1 VIVPRPRL
9 ALLAV
14 SALVVAACTNDD
26 GKDHADPG
34 SPTTAVV
41 REASPLRDLPLPPPA
56 PSRDSPEVTLAD
68 PAFDPVPGARA
79 EYGTLG
85 GAAYQIEIPDRW
97 NGGLV
102 MWMHGYEELGPQA
115 NATPPDFRRYLIAN
129 GFAWAASSFSS
140 TSFIPG
146 RAVDETA
153 ALWDHVVREHGR
165 PDWTYA
171 AGLSMGGWSAH
182 IAAERYAN
190 RFDGALGL
198 CGATGT
204 SPGLSLSVDMFVA
217 GAYVAGVTQAEFD
230 AAPSVPD
237 LIAQRIRPA
246 LDDPTNRARFEALM
260 IDLTGGPRAFDRA
273 GFRDE
278 EGTNWERAELLVSA
292 QLAAPRTTP
301 YELGPG
307 SGVSSEAFNR
317 AAIRVPT
324 DREAFRVFSD
334 GIEVTGDLR
343 MPLVTMHTTGDGQ
356 VPINQAQ
363 TLRRRVDEAGRG
375 NLLVQRVIEDP
386 GHCGFTTGEQE
397 AAFQALV
404 DWVERGRVPDGTNLD
419 VDDLTSLDRTFELA
433 PRPDSDATGP
443 SSPTDDRAVIRGRAT
458 LDGAPLDARWIGAVV
473 LGEGL
478 VTACNTALPAVADGE
493 FEVDV
498 YAGAESA
505 GCGQPGA
512 EVLLWTYVGEQK
524 LYATTAI
531 PWPGGGTA
539 RADIDFATR
548 QPLGAAPTTTEFG
561 GEVYDRDGQRVPP
574 GSRVEAYIGETL
586 CGVASVRWS
595 DFYILTVAG
604 PDSVP
609 ECAAGGTITFRVDG
623 TSTVETAAN
632 SPGQSTHLDLTL

>member
-1 VIVPRPRL
+1 MPRPRL
-9 ALLAV
+9 ALVAA

-26 GKDHADPG
+26 GNDRAGPG
-34 SPTTAVV
+34 PPTTAVV

-56 PSRDSPEVTLAD
+56 PLRDSAEATLAD

-79 EYGTLG
+79 DYGTLG
-85 GAAYQIEIPDRW
+85 GAVYQIEIPDEW

-115 NATPPDFRRYLIAN
+115 NVTPPDFRRYLITN
-129 GFAWAASSFSS
+129 GYAWAASSFSS

-146 RAVDETA
+146 RAADETA

-171 AGLSMGGWSAH
+171 AGLSMGGWSAQ

-230 AAPSVPD
+230 AAPSVHD

-301 YELGPG
+301 YDLGPG
-307 SGVSSEAFNR
+307 SGVSSAAFNR

-324 DREAFRVFSD
+324 DREAFRAFTE
-334 GIEVTGDLR
+334 GIEVTGDLG

-356 VPINQAQ
+356 VPINQPQA
-363 TLRRRVDEAGRG
+363 LRRRVDEAGRG

-404 DWVERGRVPDGTNLD
+404 DWVEGGRVPDGTNLD

-433 PRPDSDATGP
+433 PRPDHAARGSSSDQH
-443 SSPTDDRAVIRGRAT
+443 AVIRGRAR

-473 LGEGL
+473 LNDGL
-478 VTACNTALPAVADGE
+478 VTACNTTLPAVAGGE
-493 FEVDV
+493 FEVSV
-498 YAGAESA
+498 YASAESD

-512 EVLLWTYVGEQK
+512 EVLLWTYAGEQK
-524 LYATTAI
+524 LYATTTVA
-531 PWPGGGTA
+531 WPDDGTA
-539 RADIDFATR
+539 RVDVDFSTR
-548 QPLGAAPTTTEFG
+548 QPLGAAPTTTELG
-561 GEVYDRDGQRVPP
+561 GEVYDQDGQRVPP
-574 GSRVEAYIGETL
+574 GSRVEAYVGETL

-604 PDSVP
+604 PDSLPGCV
-609 ECAAGGTITFRVDG
+609 AGGTITFRVDG
-623 TSTVETAAN
+623 ESTSETATN
-632 SPGQSTHLDLTL
+632 SPEQSTHLDLTL

>member
-9 ALLAV
+9 ALVAV

-26 GKDHADPG
+26 GNDHADPA
-34 SPTTAVV
+34 SPSSAVV

-56 PSRDSPEVTLAD
+56 PFRDSAEVTLAD
-68 PAFDPVPGARA
+68 PAFDPIPGARA
-79 EYGTLG
+79 DYGTLG
-85 GAAYQIEIPDRW
+85 GAAYQIEIPDQW
-97 NGGLV
+97 SGGLV
-102 MWMHGYEELGPQA
+102 MWMHGYENLSPQA
-115 NATPPDFRRYLIAN
+115 NVTPPDFRRYLIAN

-171 AGLSMGGWSAH
+171 AGLSMGGWSAQ

-230 AAPSVPD
+230 AAPSIPD
-237 LIAQRIRPA
+237 LIEQRIRPA
-246 LDDPTNRARFEALM
+246 LDDPMNRARFEALM
-260 IDLTGGPRAFDRA
+260 IDLTGGRRAFDRA

-292 QLAAPRTTP
+292 QLVAPRTTP
-301 YELGPG
+301 YELGPDA
-307 SGVSSEAFNR
+307 GVSTEAFNR

-324 DREAFRVFSD
+324 NREAIRAFTE
-334 GIEVTGDLR
+334 GIEVTGDLG

-356 VPINQAQ
+356 VPINQPQA
-363 TLRRRVDEAGRG
+363 LRRRVDEAGRG

-404 DWVERGRVPDGTNLD
+404 DWVEGGRVPDGTNLD

-433 PRPDSDATGP
+433 PRPGTASGP
-443 SSPTDDRAVIRGRAT
+443 SSSDDEHAVIRGHAT
-458 LDGAPLDARWIGAVV
+458 LDGAPLDARWMGAVV
-473 LGEGL
+473 LNDGL
-478 VTACNTALPAVADGE
+478 VTACNTTLPAVADGQ
-493 FEVDV
+493 FEVGV
-498 YAGAESA
+498 YASAESE
-505 GCGQPGA
+505 GCGRPGA
-512 EVLLWTYVGEQK
+512 EVLLWTYAGEQK
-524 LYATTAI
+524 LYATTAVA
-531 PWPGGGTA
+531 WPDDGTA
-539 RADIDFATR
+539 RVDVDFSTR

-561 GEVYDRDGQRVPP
+561 GEVYDRDGRRVPP
-574 GSRVEAYIGETL
+574 GSRVEAYIGEEL
-586 CGVASVRWS
+586 CGVATVRWS
-595 DFYILTVAG
+595 DFYTLTVAG
-604 PDSVP
+604 PDSLPGCVD
-609 ECAAGGTITFRVDG
+609 GGTITFRVDG
-623 TSTVETAAN
+623 ESTGETATN
-632 SPGQSTHLDLTL
+632 SPELSTHFDLTL